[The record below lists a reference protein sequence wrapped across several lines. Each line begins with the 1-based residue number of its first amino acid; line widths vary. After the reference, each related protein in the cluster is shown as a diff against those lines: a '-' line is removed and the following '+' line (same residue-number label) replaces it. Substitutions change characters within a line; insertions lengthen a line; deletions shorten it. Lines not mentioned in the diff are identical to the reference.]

1 MEAPEVEQFA
11 REHAEVVTVVGLG
24 TQDSFEEAQGFVSQ
38 TGTTFTMLWDPS
50 FESWRAL
57 GILGQPAA
65 ILLDRQGRQL
75 GDWFGRFDQ
84 DRVVELAG
92 AA

>member
-1 MEAPEVEQFA
+1 M
-11 REHAEVVTVVGLG
+11 TVVGLG

-38 TGTTFTMLWDPS
+38 TGITFTMLWDPS
-50 FESWRAL
+50 FESWRKL

-84 DRVVELAG
+84 QQVLELAG
-92 AA
+92 SA

>member
-1 MEAPEVEQFA
+1 M
-11 REHAEVVTVVGLG
+11 VGLG
-24 TQDSFEEAQGFVSQ
+24 TQDSLEEAQGFVAQ

-50 FESWRAL
+50 FESWREF

-75 GDWFGRFDQ
+75 GNWFGRFDQ
-84 DRVVELAG
+84 QRVLELAG
-92 AA
+92 SA